1 MEFNAQRP
9 PAISD
14 KQVVEVEPSPA
25 VLSYDD
31 GGGGGVYMCV
41 HVGVGGEKSSFFTIL
56 LRCVS
61 AAGIGKSIT
70 DECGRRVCKAF
81 EIFFLTLHYR
91 EHFIS

>member
-1 MEFNAQRP
+1 MHSGRLQYLTNKWWKWNLRQQ
-9 PAISD
+9 SCHMMM
-14 KQVVEVEPSPA
+14 V
-25 VLSYDD
+25 
-31 GGGGGVYMCV
+31 GGGVYMCV